1 MRRTPKC
8 FRIYMMS
15 RYIKELEFTIDPAPY
30 IKLWSELPEMTQH
43 NLKYRE
49 CDELLSFQEKLQL
62 GSGTLRNQNTIK
74 RQDYTQHIFPEIKK
88 LENQIYNYSNGDLTI
103 DRIRFMNMTP
113 ITCLSYHIDPDSI
126 RYHIPLITDTNAF
139 FVVDDKVERMPDIG
153 RLYSL
158 QTNVKHTA
166 INASTSANRLH
177 IVFSTHFNK

>member
-1 MRRTPKC
+1 
-8 FRIYMMS
+8 MS
-15 RYIKELEFTIDPAPY
+15 RYIEELQFTIDPAPY
-30 IKLWSELPEMTQH
+30 IKLWSELPVMKQH

-49 CDELLSFQEKLQL
+49 CDASLSFQEKLEL
-62 GSGTLRNQNTIK
+62 GSGTLRNQNILK

-113 ITCLSYHIDPDSI
+113 ITCLSYHIDPDPI
-126 RYHIPLITDTNAF
+126 RYHIPLITDTDAF
-139 FVVDDKVERMPDIG
+139 FVVGDTVERMPEIG

-158 QTNVKHTA
+158 PTNVRHTA
-166 INASTSANRLH
+166 INASASANRLH

>member
-1 MRRTPKC
+1 MLQC
-8 FRIYMMS
+8 FKACMML
-15 RYIKELEFTIDPAPY
+15 RYIEELEFTIDPAPY
-30 IKLWSELPEMTQH
+30 IKLWSELPVMKQH

-49 CDELLSFQEKLQL
+49 CDEPLSFEEKLQL
-62 GSGTLRNQNTIK
+62 GSGTLRDQDIIK
-74 RQDYTQHIFPEIKK
+74 RQDYTQHIFPLIKK
-88 LENQIYNYSNGDLTI
+88 LENQIYNYSNGYLTI